1 MIIQVECLKVFKYIY
16 DDQAGLNIHIGKEKT
31 NEKNQVTTMTNFSIW
46 KNLHVSFTCI
56 TENWHGNLTPINTEI
71 NKVSWK

>member
-1 MIIQVECLKVFKYIY
+1 MINQVEGLKVFKYIY
-16 DDQAGLNIHIGKEKT
+16 DDQQWLNIHIGKEKT

-56 TENWHGNLTPINTEI
+56 TKNWHGNLTSINTEI
-71 NKVSWK
+71 NKVS

>member
-1 MIIQVECLKVFKYIY
+1 MIIQVESLKLFKYIY
-16 DDQAGLNIHIGKEKT
+16 DDQAGLNIHIRKEKT